1 MAVIFYGVSG
11 EGMGHATRSAAVIK
25 RLIKKHK
32 IFIFSYSRAFDFLEQ
47 AFRQEKNIIG
57 FQRITG
63 INFVYEKNA
72 FRIDRTVIKE
82 SKKIPSFLFRN
93 SYIFTK
99 AILKYNPNL
108 IITDFEPISN
118 SIAKLL
124 NIPLICIDN
133 INFIAK
139 CDIDKRF
146 KKSISNKFVEY
157 ILNFNG
163 TFNFIITVFDIPLK
177 NRYKK
182 NTMLIGPVLRDYF
195 KTLKGRQNDFILVY
209 QTSTSN
215 DKLFNVLK
223 QTKEHYIVYGF
234 NRSGRDKN
242 LLFKKPCQ
250 KGFVNDLAQCKGV
263 ITNGGFSLI
272 TEAVFMKK
280 PIYSVPVKHQIEQ
293 EVNGFYIEQSGY
305 GHTSK
310 ETNVKDLEYFL
321 SNLKVYREN
330 LSKKSFSYEE
340 PFKQIEAKVD
350 SIASSYKPDSRIRIL
365 KKISRRYDYYA
376 KHLMDTILIK
386 KPLKL
391 ILSPDYNIKKDY
403 MLSKLQEKNNSA
415 ASIKIKERRLKKISY
430 TVMEFKFNNDAF
442 TNIVMLHG
450 LGGNQAVFLDT
461 IMRLVSLL
469 KTRNVR
475 FITIDLAG
483 HGKSGNFE
491 SVKEYAIP
499 SQSKI
504 VVSIIKK
511 EIGKEKFNLLGHCL
525 GSFIAVHTAAL
536 IPERIDKLFLIS
548 SNPFPAD
555 TLSFRI
561 IRSTL
566 IQKSLHTLFNA
577 LALTEEGD
585 DIDYS
590 RFRNTPDYD
599 IHRIFTD
606 IKNTSLKSYF
616 ASLYALS
623 QFSPQDFKKI
633 AGKIKIIMIHGTKD
647 RVFPYSEIKQK
658 VKKLDVKLISL
669 NSNHIPVIN
678 SVPALARA
686 IARELA

>member
-1 MAVIFYGVSG
+1 
-11 EGMGHATRSAAVIK
+11 MGHATRSAAIIK

-47 AFRQEKNIIG
+47 VFKHEKNIIG

-72 FRIDRTVIKE
+72 FRIDKTIIKE
-82 SKKIPSFLFRN
+82 SKKIPSFLFKN
-93 SYIFTK
+93 SYLFTK
-99 AILKYNPNL
+99 AVIKYNPKL
-108 IITDFEPISN
+108 IITDFEPIAN
-118 SIAKLL
+118 SISKLL
-124 NIPLICIDN
+124 SIPLICIDN

-139 CDIDKRF
+139 CEIDKRF

-157 ILNFNG
+157 ALNFNG
-163 TFNFIITVFDIPLK
+163 TFNFIITVFDVPLK

-195 KTLKGRQNDFILVY
+195 RTLKGKQKDFILVY

-234 NRSGRDKN
+234 NKSGKDKN
-242 LLFKKPCQ
+242 LLFKEPSQ
-250 KGFVNDLAQCKGV
+250 KGFVNDLAQCKAV

-293 EVNGFYIEQSGY
+293 EVNGFYIKQFGY

-310 ETNVKDLEYFL
+310 ETNVKDLEYFI
-321 SNLKVYREN
+321 SNLKVYRKN
-330 LSKKSFSYEE
+330 LHKKKFSYEE
-340 PFKQIEAKVD
+340 PFNLIEAKVD
-350 SIASSYKPDSRIRIL
+350 SIVSSYKPDSRINIL
-365 KKISRRYDYYA
+365 KKVKQGYDYYA
-376 KHLMDTILIK
+376 KHLMDTILVK

-403 MLSKLQEKNNSA
+403 MLSKLQKNNSA
-415 ASIKIKERRLKKISY
+415 ASIKIKEKHVKKFSY
-430 TVMEFKFNNDAF
+430 TVLEFKFNNDAF

-450 LGGNQAVFLDT
+450 MGGNQAAFIDT
-461 IMRLVSLL
+461 IMRLVDVL

-483 HGKSGNFE
+483 HGKSSNFD
-491 SVKEYAIP
+491 SIKEYEIP
-499 SQSKI
+499 SQSKKVI
-504 VVSIIKK
+504 SIIKK
-511 EIGKEKFNLLGHCL
+511 EIGKEKFSLLGHCF
-525 GSFIAVHTAAL
+525 GSFIAIHIAA
-536 IPERIDKLFLIS
+536 IMPERINKLFLVS
-548 SNPFPAD
+548 SNPFPTD
-555 TLSFRI
+555 KLSFRI
-561 IRSTL
+561 IRSPM
-566 IQKSLHTLFNA
+566 IQRLMHTLFNA

-590 RFRNTPDYD
+590 KFKNTPDYD
-599 IHRIFTD
+599 IRRIFTD

-623 QFSPQDFKKI
+623 HFSPEDFKKI
-633 AGKIKIIMIHGTKD
+633 TGKVRIVMIHGTKD
-647 RVFPYSEIKQK
+647 RVFPYSKIKQEA
-658 VKKLDVKLISL
+658 KKLDIRLISL
-669 NSNHIPVIN
+669 NTNHIPVIN
-678 SVPALARA
+678 SAPALARA